1 MPDKPRFRWRKTSVA
16 TVLALLMLGTSL
28 KFRWTRY
35 DGKAWL
41 ADYSSLQNDIGKY
54 YVNLDWAAERGTPD
68 LRQLDHQTST
78 ALERSRSDEES
89 QKILRGFV
97 RAFGDGHMSLR
108 RANAPSLDPQPA
120 PDLLLSRFTSPES
133 ACEALGFNASGEQD
147 FPFQLDKVSQF
158 RARAGA
164 NSFAS
169 GVLDFE
175 GRRFGLIRIGSFDEK
190 DFRGACRREW
200 FVFRQTLAGTCEADC
215 RLNFSL
221 RAAGRLLREIAA
233 RIRQLDQAGSQ
244 ILVVD
249 VTGNSGGR
257 GWYRLAAQL
266 FSPKYLPPLRAAY
279 VRNWRTVESLEDDRR
294 RILRYLFHRNPA
306 PEVRR
311 ELERALC
318 RLDDLVAEAEK
329 PCDAAWFWGDRARQ
343 SGCTR
348 LTTRPFYSSHLLDR
362 YDGPQLPF
370 EIQAQVFNDGIYGPT
385 RFAWRGPVAVLIDE
399 DSASAAELFAGNLQ
413 HLAGSLLIGRP
424 TAATGSGW
432 SLGRQ
437 AWVLPRSKMQ
447 LYMPDTVEYWPDGE
461 NAREG
466 LVPDVPTRW
475 SRNQD
480 PVKKAKELRE
490 ALRAVDFADPASAT
504 SESASR

>member
-1 MPDKPRFRWRKTSVA
+1 MPDKPRFRWRKTSVT
-16 TVLALLMLGTSL
+16 TVLALLMLGASL
-28 KFRWTRY
+28 KFRWKRY
-35 DGKAWL
+35 DYKAWL
-41 ADYSSLQNDIGKY
+41 ADYSYLQRSIGGFY
-54 YVNLDWAAERGTPD
+54 ANLDWAAERGIPD
-68 LRQLDHQTST
+68 LRELDRETFH
-78 ALERSRSDEES
+78 ALLHASSDEEA

-97 RAFGDGHMSLR
+97 RAFGDGHLSLR
-108 RANAPSLDPQPA
+108 RANAPPLDPEPA
-120 PDLLLSRFTSPES
+120 PDLLLSRLTPPER
-133 ACEALGFNASGEQD
+133 ACEALSFNDSGEQD
-147 FPFQLDKVSQF
+147 FPFQLETVSRF
-158 RARAGA
+158 RERAGA

-200 FVFRQTLAGTCEADC
+200 FVFRQTLAGTCEGDC
-215 RLNFSL
+215 RLSFSL
-221 RAAGRLLREIAA
+221 RVADRLLREIAA

-257 GWYRLAAQL
+257 GWHRLAAQL
-266 FSPKYLPPLRAAY
+266 FSSKYLPPLRAAY
-279 VRNWRTVESLEDDRR
+279 VRNAMTVESLEYGRGQ
-294 RILRYLFHRNPA
+294 ILRYLLRRNPA
-306 PEVRR
+306 PDVRG
-311 ELERALC
+311 ELEKALC

-329 PCDAAWFWGDRARQ
+329 PCDAAWFWGDQARQ

-348 LTTRPFYSSHLLDR
+348 LTTRPLYSSHLLDR

-385 RFAWRGPVAVLIDE
+385 RFAWRGPVVVLIDE

-413 HLAGSLLIGRP
+413 HLAGSVLVGLP

-432 SLGRQ
+432 SLGRR
-437 AWVLPRSKMQ
+437 AWILPRSKMQ
-447 LYMPDTVEYWPDGE
+447 LYMPDTVQYWPDGE

-480 PVKKAKELRE
+480 PVKMAKELLE
-490 ALRAVDFADPASAT
+490 ALRAVDFPDASFTT
-504 SESASR
+504 SERASR